1 MKPTQASEFK
11 RGNRRSRNLAEFDI
25 ISSPVRNIQRL
36 DFGLNPSQL
45 INYTAFIPP
54 SITDEQYIIPDRQI
68 GVAIQSVEVLDAIA
82 NGSIAVLGSG
92 RLVVV

>member
-1 MKPTQASEFK
+1 M
-11 RGNRRSRNLAEFDI
+11 REFDLQP
-25 ISSPVRNIQRL
+25 SPIRNRQRL
-36 DFGLNPSQL
+36 DQTLNPSQS

-54 SITDEQYIIPDRQI
+54 SITDEQYIIPDRNI

-92 RLVVV
+92 RLVVI

>member
-1 MKPTQASEFK
+1 
-11 RGNRRSRNLAEFDI
+11 LAEYDI
-25 ISSPVRNIQRL
+25 LPTPVRNRQRL
-36 DFGLNPSQL
+36 DFGLNPAQN

-92 RLVVV
+92 RLVVI